1 MTESEQTK
9 ALQAAFPTEPIS
21 DALKQRV
28 ENLTPLAPIVTGY
41 KFKFR
46 HAFATFAVLWI
57 GHNVPTAIKVWNLRT
72 SAPTR
77 YQQLWI
83 EPKDGKRI
91 LHSEAWSK
99 GNNCLYH
106 LHAVTGIQKESISY
120 TSNSN
125 QLIYYP
131 NTKSATIQ
139 NLNLTLTM
147 PPLVKKIRILEIV
160 ALLMFRA
167 KDNRTNYPMNGQ
179 TSSVIKTL
187 SGYEILDNKER
198 YLIVIHSASKSTML
212 FKYDMEIEDDIF
224 IPKLPKGTTIKRL
237 PDRSKGISDD
247 EDIFKLFL
255 PLAKKYLTQPHP

>member
-1 MTESEQTK
+1 MTESEQAK
-9 ALQAAFPTEPIS
+9 ALEAAFPTDPVS
-21 DALKQRV
+21 DALRQRV

-46 HAFATFAVLWI
+46 HALAAFTVLWI

-72 SAPTR
+72 SAPTS
-77 YQQLWI
+77 YEQLWI
-83 EPKDGKRI
+83 EPKDGKRV
-91 LHSEAWSK
+91 LHSEVWRK

-106 LHAVTGIQKESISY
+106 RHAVTGIQKESLSY
-120 TSNSN
+120 ASNSN

-139 NLNLTLTM
+139 NLNLTM
-147 PPLVKKIRILEIV
+147 SPLVKKIRILEIV

-179 TSSVIKTL
+179 TSSVIETP
-187 SGYEILDNKER
+187 SGYQILDNKER
-198 YLIVIHSASKSTML
+198 YLIVRHNPSKSTML
-212 FKYDMEIEDDIF
+212 FKYDMKIEDDIF
-224 IPKLPKGTTIKRL
+224 TPKLPKATIIKRL

-247 EDIFKLFL
+247 EGIFELFL
-255 PLAKKYLTQPHP
+255 TLAKRYLTQPHP